1 MQAKQAYITDPH
13 IVKIYPQW
21 F

>member
-1 MQAKQAYITDPH
+1 MHAKQASVTDPH
-13 IVKIYPQW
+13 IVKIYPQL